1 MSVWWSGTPKCCLV
15 PVGPRLPASWTLCLW
30 ATIWSWWRY
39 AAHSCKHATNDVL
52 PGIRDCVQCAARS
65 CYSQV
70 RLLEL
75 YDTVDLFVLYE
86 IPYTHLGAVKPFYFN
101 DSLTG
106 GWWLEPC

>member
-1 MSVWWSGTPKCCLV
+1 MCNAL
-15 PVGPRLPASWTLCLW
+15 
-30 ATIWSWWRY
+30 
-39 AAHSCKHATNDVL
+39 
-52 PGIRDCVQCAARS
+52 RS

-86 IPYTHLGAVKPFYFN
+86 IPYTHLGAVKPYYFN

-106 GWWLEPC
+106 GWWVRHALLTPTCVVCT